1 MILYERPKGANT
13 MNGFNKNSK
22 LDRALVQYNL
32 TMETNR
38 LTQLK
43 SLYDMAIANNL
54 MVSDIT
60 KKIRETMA
68 LIDGYKG
75 FLAD

>member
-1 MILYERPKGANT
+1 
-13 MNGFNKNSK
+13 MNFNKNSK
-22 LDRALVQYNL
+22 LDRALVEYNL
-32 TMETNR
+32 TMEVNR
-38 LTQLK
+38 LSQLK
-43 SLYDMAIANNL
+43 SLYDMAITNNL

-68 LIDGYKG
+68 LVDGYKG